1 MSNKTFSFQLL
12 LIPLLLICS
21 NALFG
26 QEWSHQ
32 DSLKLKKLLE
42 SEGEIKLNKEAV
54 GKINF
59 GNNIGGEPLMSLEK
73 EWLKPDVTLPKVT
86 NETETIN
93 RQQFLSLR
101 PYNASTPCNWDP
113 IYRKKIK
120 MNADTWRGNPL
131 YHLTKLRTYSN
142 WGKRNI
148 DPGVRHSLEQIESSG
163 QRYNP
168 LAQRV
173 NNQWVGA
180 WQNNPV
186 ASGLDFN
193 AALDY
198 RNWDFKTKRRTRRT
212 IEVLQQ
218 YGDSTTVSIREP
230 IIIPR
235 VY

>member
-1 MSNKTFSFQLL
+1 MNNRATIIQAFMLL
-12 LIPLLLICS
+12 LLLICS
-21 NALFG
+21 NNLFA
-26 QEWSHQ
+26 QDWTRQ
-32 DSLKLKKLLE
+32 DSLKLKQLLE

-59 GNNIGGEPLMSLEK
+59 GNKIEGEPLISLEK
-73 EWLKPDVTLPKVT
+73 EWLEPDATLPKVIQDA
-86 NETETIN
+86 EPIN
-93 RQQFLSLR
+93 PKQFLSLR

-120 MNADTWRGNPL
+120 MNVDTWRGNPL
-131 YHLTKLRTYSN
+131 HHLTKLRSYTN
-142 WGKRNI
+142 WAKRNI
-148 DPGVRHSLEQIESSG
+148 DAGVRHSLEEIEASG

-180 WQNNPV
+180 WQNTSV

-193 AALDY
+193 SALDF
-198 RNWDFKTKRRTRRT
+198 RNWDFKTKRRTKRT
-212 IEVLQQ
+212 IEVLKQ
-218 YGDSTTVSIREP
+218 YGDSTTVNIREP
-230 IIIPR
+230 IIIPN